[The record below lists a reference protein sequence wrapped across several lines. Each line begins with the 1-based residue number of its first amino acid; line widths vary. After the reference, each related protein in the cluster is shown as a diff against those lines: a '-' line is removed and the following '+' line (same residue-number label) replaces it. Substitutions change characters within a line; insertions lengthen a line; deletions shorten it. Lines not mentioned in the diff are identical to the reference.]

1 MSGPCT
7 FASRPYDPSRLDPLP
22 PQHLCGSGLPVACGM
37 AMRILH
43 TVLCGWA
50 NSEIATLIQA
60 VRPGKTARKRKALLL
75 EEVGALCQEPAAH
88 RRLCELVLAKH
99 SAEYLRL
106 VLRSSGGV
114 RVASLNRKQCLGEL
128 IRLDRGSGAS
138 SSAASRTAP
147 SAPAEGLPQQIVQV
161 DHKARKGLRKRLHR
175 RFMRHAVSNK
185 IKAVLKARDWSGYVL
200 SDIRRAV
207 ADKVGIS
214 LETGSCR
221 VFFERQLQRTLLAGV
236 RKRRRTRA
244 TPKSSSTGRVPPDE
258 QIDEELGGPH
268 RRHRE
273 HTSMRYN
280 DYTSRLAFR

>member
-1 MSGPCT
+1 
-7 FASRPYDPSRLDPLP
+7 
-22 PQHLCGSGLPVACGM
+22 M
-37 AMRILH
+37 APGGILH
-43 TVLCGWA
+43 MVLWGWP

-60 VRPGKTARKRKALLL
+60 IRPGKTARKRKALLL

-88 RRLCELVLAKH
+88 RRLCDLVFAKY

-114 RVASLNRKQCLGEL
+114 RGARLNRKQCIDEL
-128 IRLDRGSGAS
+128 VRLDGGSGAS
-138 SSAASRTAP
+138 SSAESRTAS

-161 DHKARKGLRKRLHR
+161 DHKARKGLRRRLHR

-185 IKAVLKARDWSGYVL
+185 IKKVLKARVWSGYVL
-200 SDIRRAV
+200 SGIRRAV
-207 ADKVGIS
+207 ADEVGIS

-221 VFFERQLQRTLLAGV
+221 VFFERQLQRRLLTGV
-236 RKRRRTRA
+236 RKRRRRRA
-244 TPKSSSTGRVPPDE
+244 TPKSSSTVRVPPDE
-258 QIDEELGGPH
+258 QIDEEMGGPH

-280 DYTSRLAFR
+280 DYLSRLAFR